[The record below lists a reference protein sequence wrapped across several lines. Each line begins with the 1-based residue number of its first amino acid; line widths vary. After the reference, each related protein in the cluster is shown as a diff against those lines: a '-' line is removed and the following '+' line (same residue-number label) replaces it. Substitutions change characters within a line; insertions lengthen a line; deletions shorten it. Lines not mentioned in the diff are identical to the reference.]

1 MKVSIECVPCFL
13 KQIYEVT
20 GIVCKDPKDQ
30 LSLLRE
36 CIVKLSELPL
46 RDMKPPQVAKILHSF
61 IKKKSGISD
70 PYKEFKKMSN
80 LIARSLVEKLR
91 HKVKD
96 SEDPFETSLR
106 LAIAGNI
113 IDYGQA
119 RDVNDK
125 VVENSIEESL
135 SAELDSALI
144 KRLYND
150 IQKSD
155 FVLYLGDNAG
165 EVFFDK
171 LFIEHFPKHSVVFAV
186 RGAPII
192 NDATVEDVIEA
203 ELHKICTK
211 VIDTGDE
218 TPGIVLEDCSKEFI
232 DIFKKADI
240 IISKGQGNFETLSDT
255 KGKRIYFLF
264 KIKCEPVSHET
275 GYEFGR
281 TVILCRE

>member
-1 MKVSIECVPCFL
+1 MKVDIECVPCFL

-36 CIVKLSELPL
+36 CIVKLSELSL
-46 RDMKPPQVAKILHSF
+46 RDMKPPQVAKVLHSF

-91 HKVKD
+91 PKVKD
-96 SEDPFETSLR
+96 SEDPFEMSLR

-125 VVENSIEESL
+125 IVENSIEESL
-135 SAELDSALI
+135 SAELDSGLI

-150 IQKSD
+150 IQKAD

-171 LFIEHFPKHSVVFAV
+171 LFIEHFPKHSVVFSV
-186 RGAPII
+186 RGGPII
-192 NDATVEDVIEA
+192 NDATLEDVIEA
-203 ELHKICTK
+203 ELHKLCK
-211 VIDTGDE
+211 VIDTEDE
-218 TPGIVLEDCSKEFI
+218 TPGITLEECSKEFI
-232 DIFKKADI
+232 DTFEKADI
-240 IISKGQGNFETLSDT
+240 IISKGQGNFETLSDLT
-255 KGKRIYFLF
+255 GKRIYFLF

>member
-1 MKVSIECVPCFL
+1 MKVGIECVPCFL
-13 KQIYEVT
+13 KQLYEVT

-36 CIVKLSELPL
+36 CIIKLSDLPL
-46 RDMKPPQVAKILHSF
+46 RNMKPPQVAKILHSF

-80 LIARSLVEKLR
+80 MIARSLVEKLR
-91 HKVKD
+91 PKVKD
-96 SEDPFETSLR
+96 SEDPFEMSLR

-119 RDVNDK
+119 RDVNNK
-125 VVENSIEESL
+125 VVENSIEESI
-135 SAELDSALI
+135 SVELDSRLI

-150 IQKSD
+150 IQRSD
-155 FVLYLGDNAG
+155 FILYLGDNAG

-186 RGAPII
+186 RGGPII
-192 NDATVEDVIEA
+192 NDATIEDVMEA
-203 ELHKICTK
+203 ELHKICK

-218 TPGIVLEDCSKEFI
+218 TPGITLEECSKEFI
-232 DIFKKADI
+232 DTFKKADI
-240 IISKGQGNFETLSDT
+240 IISKGQGNFETLSDI

-281 TVILCRE
+281 TVILYKK